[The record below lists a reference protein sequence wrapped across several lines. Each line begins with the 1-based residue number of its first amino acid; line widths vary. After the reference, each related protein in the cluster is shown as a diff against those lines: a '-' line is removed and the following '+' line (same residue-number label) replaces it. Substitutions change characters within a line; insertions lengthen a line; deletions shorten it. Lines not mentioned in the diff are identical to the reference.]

1 MKIPVLEARNL
12 NKNFGGLKA
21 LRELSFTLAK
31 GRIKSFM
38 GPNGAGKTTLFDIIS
53 GLESADSGNIYYK
66 GAEITKM
73 PAEKRARIGISRTF
87 QTNQVFERLNV
98 VENIMVGCYT
108 KTKVRFI
115 SAGLWLPSIYGE
127 EHASMRKAFDILAF
141 LGMYDKADRRVSQVS
156 YLERKLIE
164 LGRTIAMKPDLLLL
178 DEPFGGLNLKEMK
191 ELSEKIGLLR
201 DKGISIAIIDHH
213 FDLISDISDEVVVLS
228 HGEIIA
234 GGTPSDI
241 SMDKRVIS
249 EYFGVRDVIS
259 Q

>member
-1 MKIPVLEARNL
+1 MKIPVLEVRNL

-21 LRELSFTLAK
+21 LRALSFTLGK

-66 GAEITKM
+66 GSEITKM
-73 PAEKRARIGISRTF
+73 AAEKRARIGMSRTF
-87 QTNQVFERLNV
+87 QTTQVFERLNV

-108 KTKVRFI
+108 KTNVRFVP
-115 SAGLWLPSIYGE
+115 AGLWFPSIYRE
-127 EHASMRKAFDILAF
+127 EHRNMQEAFDILEF
-141 LGMYDKADRRVSQVS
+141 LGMYDKAGRRVSQVS
-156 YLERKLIE
+156 YMERKLIE
-164 LGRTIAMKPDLLLL
+164 LGRTMAMEPDLLLL

-191 ELSEKIGLLR
+191 IISEKIGLLR

-213 FDLISDISDEVVVLS
+213 FDLISDNSDEVVVLS

-234 GGTPSDI
+234 QGSPYDI
-241 SMDKRVIS
+241 RMNKRVIS
-249 EYFGVRDVIS
+249 EYFGVRD
-259 Q
+259 